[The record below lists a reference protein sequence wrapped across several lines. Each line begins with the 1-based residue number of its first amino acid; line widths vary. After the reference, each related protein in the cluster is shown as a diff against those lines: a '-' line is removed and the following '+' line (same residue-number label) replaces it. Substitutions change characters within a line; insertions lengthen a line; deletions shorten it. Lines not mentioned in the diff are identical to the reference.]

1 MNETKPDYKNFFLY
15 VGLLLAL
22 VVAVFLIFSRNN
34 SQPEKLTQQDEKSA
48 TDSSIMKKTYS
59 APPPMT
65 IDAKKK
71 YAATLETSK
80 GTVTVELFASEAPN
94 TVNNFV
100 FLARDGFYD
109 GTTFHRIVKDFM
121 IQGGDPNGDG
131 TGSPG
136 YKFADEKVTRD
147 YKRGIV
153 AMANVGPDTNGSQF
167 FIMHKDYD
175 LPKNYVIFG
184 QVGQGIE
191 VVDKI
196 AETATV
202 SGPGGEQSKPT
213 EKITIIKAS
222 ITES

>member
-1 MNETKPDYKNFFLY
+1 
-15 VGLLLAL
+15 
-22 VVAVFLIFSRNN
+22 
-34 SQPEKLTQQDEKSA
+34 
-48 TDSSIMKKTYS
+48 
-59 APPPMT
+59 MT

-71 YAATLETSK
+71 YAASLVTSK
-80 GTVTVELFASEAPN
+80 GSISVELFASEAPN

-109 GTTFHRIVKDFM
+109 QTTFHRVVKDFM
-121 IQGGDPNGDG
+121 IQGGDPKGDG
-131 TGSPG
+131 TGGPG

-153 AMANVGPDTNGSQF
+153 AMANAGPDTNGSQF

-184 QVGQGIE
+184 QVTKGIE
-191 VVDKI
+191 VVDTI
-196 AETATV
+196 TETPTG